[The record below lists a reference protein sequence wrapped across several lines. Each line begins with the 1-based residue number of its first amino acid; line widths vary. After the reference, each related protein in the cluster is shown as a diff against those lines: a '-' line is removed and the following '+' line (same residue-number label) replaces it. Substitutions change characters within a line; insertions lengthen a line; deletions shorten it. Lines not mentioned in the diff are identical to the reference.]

1 MVVRISDKK
10 KNYSKVTKLLVKP
23 LFIINEV
30 RSILENLIESGVKV
44 PKILSK
50 GLTVYEKKIEGM
62 VE

>member
-1 MVVRISDKK
+1 MI
-10 KNYSKVTKLLVKP
+10 